1 MDFIRAERR
10 QYGWE
15 ILNTMRDNEW
25 KPIRRRGTLMRTVD
39 PWEEYRDELTGVTY
53 YFHKYK
59 TEEEQGKSIFHKPNE
74 ILHFERERN
83 TWQIRYKASH
93 LLEKEGPWETRKDGA
108 KEEEGEEEGG
118 EKKKKKTSKTSKTSK
133 KKQKKQKTQTAKKNN
148 SLANTWWT
156 NIENCKVFSKRPQGM
171 DEARIRRKRHEA
183 LTREQTL
190 LEWDEF
196 RSGAVTLRAV
206 GPWWVAVLG
215 GVG

>member
-1 MDFIRAERR
+1 
-10 QYGWE
+10 
-15 ILNTMRDNEW
+15 
-25 KPIRRRGTLMRTVD
+25 
-39 PWEEYRDELTGVTY
+39 
-53 YFHKYK
+53 
-59 TEEEQGKSIFHKPNE
+59 
-74 ILHFERERN
+74 LHFERERN
-83 TWQIRYKASH
+83 TWQIRYKTSH
-93 LLEKEGPWETRKDGA
+93 LLEKEGPWETRKDGTA
-108 KEEEGEEEGG
+108 KEGEEG
-118 EKKKKKTSKTSKTSK
+118 EKKKTAKTSK
-133 KKQKKQKTQTAKKNN
+133 KKQKKQKKQTKQTTQKNN

-215 GVG
+215 GVGWCWVVLGGVGWCWVVLGGVGWCWVVLGNSVGWCWVTVLGGVG